1 MLDDQELSRV
11 TGIDEGYETPLV
23 VIVQF
28 PMKTKNSLGNEQ
40 YDTYPLA
47 IVLTNNVVI
56 TASHYKP
63 KFIHDYIH
71 NPLELGIKTT
81 TQETFALKLLWYL
94 SHRYNEDLDS
104 ILSKSRLIE
113 STLGSATNNSQV
125 YELMGYQQSMINFDS
140 ALKDNQPIYDA
151 LQNSENYFK
160 SVEHDRLLG
169 RIVRETVQAST
180 TASVGSEVITE
191 YANLASTIVNNS
203 LNHSVRILTGIQILF
218 GIFGVMGS
226 VFGINP
232 IPGTNF
238 GMGVYLIWG
247 ITTMFSVM
255 VGFVLHKHDYL

>member
-47 IVLTNNVVI
+47 IVLTNNIVI

-104 ILSKSRLIE
+104 ILSKSRSIE

-160 SVEHDRLLG
+160 SVEHDKLLG

-203 LNHSVRILTGIQILF
+203 LNHSIRVLTGIQIIF
-218 GIFGVMGS
+218 GIFGVMGA
-226 VFGINP
+226 VFGVNP

-238 GMGVYLIWG
+238 GIGIYLIWG
-247 ITTMFSVM
+247 ITALFATI